1 MEPKKFDGVNCVYG
15 ANQPEYQ
22 DLHAQRYNGPLGQ
35 VVTCWQLSPEELQ
48 KVQETGEI
56 WLSLLTFGNPLQP
69 VMLTVEKPD
78 KYVDFDE

>member
-1 MEPKKFDGVNCVYG
+1 MEPKKFDGANCVYG

-22 DLHAQRYNGPLGQ
+22 DLPAQRYGGSLGQ